1 MDNDIIEKKI
11 QEAGL
16 TAPRVTPEDIKKV
29 IIATDYHVFP
39 GTQLTVCCITLL
51 NGFTVTGES
60 ACVDPA
66 NFNEKIGEEIAY
78 NAAEN
83 KIWMLEGYLLKH
95 KQFLLS
101 KLEAKV

>member
-16 TAPRVTPEDIKKV
+16 TAPRVTPNDIEKV
-29 IIATDYHVFP
+29 IVGADYHLFP
-39 GTQLTVCCITLL
+39 GTNLTVCVITLL

-66 NFNEKIGEEIAY
+66 NFNEKIGREIAY
-78 NAAEN
+78 ESAKG